1 MQRIAVTLALCFFA
15 AVVPT
20 TALSAAEAD
29 ALDKISEKISLYP
42 VIRAEFTQTKRMRAL
57 KRPLITT
64 GQFTFSSVEGVL
76 WQIVQPYR
84 ISYMLGEDKIVET
97 DANGLRKEKGLREV
111 AGLAQVGRVF
121 RAMLGANAS
130 ALRTYFD
137 VAVQHDAK
145 QGVTDKWQL
154 MLKPRQQQIAK
165 SISLIELSGSQFV
178 ETIIIHEAS
187 GDTTTLRFKKTQGF
201 LKADGAAT
209 LTDSE
214 SQLFGKPTVG
224 ASILSK
230 PATP

>member
-29 ALDKISEKISLYP
+29 ALDKISEKISLHS
-42 VIRAEFTQTKRMRAL
+42 VIRAEFTQTKQMQAL

-64 GQFTFSSVEGVL
+64 GQFTYAKSDGVL
-76 WQIVQPYR
+76 WQIAQPYR
-84 ISYMLGEDKIVET
+84 ISYVLGEDKIVEIN
-97 DANGLRKEKGLREV
+97 ANGLRKEKGLREV

-130 ALRTYFD
+130 ALRAYFD
-137 VAVQHDAK
+137 VTAQHDVE
-145 QGVTDKWQL
+145 QGDAAKWQL

-165 SISLIELSGSQFV
+165 SLSLIELSGSQFV

-187 GDTTTLRFKKTQGF
+187 GDTTTLRFKKTQGV
-201 LKADGAAT
+201 AT

-214 SQLFGKPTVG
+214 SKLFGTPILRSV
-224 ASILSK
+224 LSK
-230 PATP
+230 QTTP

>member
-1 MQRIAVTLALCFFA
+1 MQRIVVSIVVMLALCFFV

-20 TALSAAEAD
+20 SALSAAETD

-42 VIRAEFTQTKRMRAL
+42 VIRAEFTQTKQMQVL

-64 GQFTFSSVEGVL
+64 GQFTYSNIEGVL
-76 WQIVQPYR
+76 WQIAQPYR
-84 ISYMLGEDKIVET
+84 ISYVLGEDKIVET
-97 DANGLRKEKGLREV
+97 DANGLRKVKGIREV

-130 ALRTYFD
+130 ALRAYFD
-137 VAVQHDAK
+137 VTVQHDAK
-145 QGVTDKWQL
+145 QGDTDKWQL

-165 SISLIELSGSQFV
+165 SLSLIELSGNQFV

-201 LKADGAAT
+201 LKTDGAAT
-209 LTDSE
+209 FTDSE

-224 ASILSK
+224 K
-230 PATP
+230 PATL